1 MQVYSMQVRTLGRLA
16 LALLAFAP
24 LALAGEEGK
33 PDALRAELPPAIPW
47 DGSSQRLALPADS
60 KHPWLTPAE
69 REHLLATPS
78 YDETVAWLQRL
89 CADSERIS
97 LRSLG
102 KSAEGRDLW
111 LVVAS
116 TSGSAT
122 PGAFARSAKPVVW
135 VQAGIH
141 SGEIDGKDAGLM
153 LLRDL
158 RADGRLGHLLE
169 EVHLLFLPIFNVD
182 GHERR
187 TPFGRIN
194 QRGPAEMGWR
204 TNGRNLNLNRDYAK
218 ADTPEMQALLRA
230 LSHWDP
236 DLYVD
241 LHVTD
246 GIDYQYDITW
256 GYGGEQGYSPAISRW
271 LSSRLDPALTGALQE
286 EGHVPGYL
294 VFGLDNQNP
303 DQGLFKWSA
312 ASPRFSDGYGNA
324 RHLPSLLVENHSL
337 KPYPQRVLGT
347 YVFLAALLETLGRE
361 GAGLEQAI
369 SADRARRPET
379 IPLTF
384 EVSADRAPEII
395 EFLGVEWESSPSRA
409 SGAEQLAWL
418 GRPVTKNLPRI
429 EPTEP
434 GLTVSRP
441 RAYWV
446 PAAWPE
452 VIERLGL
459 HGVEMEI
466 LEEPVEVQVE
476 MYRLEGA
483 RLAAEPFEGHG
494 RVELEQPPTVELR
507 SERYPSGS
515 ARISMNQPLGDLAAL
530 LLEPQSPDSFLQ
542 WGFFLEILSRTEY
555 VEAYVMAPLGDRML
569 ESDPELRARFEA
581 ALAADPELAA
591 DPRARLQWL
600 YRETPYFDDRWRLYP
615 VGRELVDP
623 APVPDSAGAGLQ

>member
-1 MQVYSMQVRTLGRLA
+1 MSVYRTFGWLTFV
-16 LALLAFAP
+16 LLAHGSAT
-24 LALAGEEGK
+24 LVAAEEN
-33 PDALRAELPPAIPW
+33 PASLRAELPPAIPW
-47 DGSSQRLALPADS
+47 DGASQRLALPADS
-60 KHPWLTPAE
+60 DHPWLTPAE

-78 YDETVAWLQRL
+78 YDETVAWLRRL
-89 CADSERIS
+89 CNDSDRFS
-97 LRSLG
+97 LRSIG
-102 KSAEGRDLW
+102 KSGEGRDLW

-116 TSGSAT
+116 TSDSIT
-122 PGAFARSAKPVVW
+122 PEALSRSGQPIVW

-158 RADGRLGHLLE
+158 RADGRIGQLLE
-169 EVHLLFLPIFNVD
+169 DVHLLFLPIFNVD

-187 TPFGRIN
+187 TAFGRIN

-204 TNGRNLNLNRDYAK
+204 TNSRNLNLNRDYAK

-230 LSHWDP
+230 LGHWNP
-236 DLYVD
+236 HLYVD

-256 GYGGEQGYSPAISRW
+256 GYGGEQSYSPAISRW
-271 LSSRLDPALTGALQE
+271 LESRLDPALTRALEE

-294 VFGLDNQNP
+294 VFGLDGQNP

-361 GAGLEQAI
+361 GPSLERAI
-369 SADRARRPET
+369 ASDRARRPKE

-384 EVSADRAPEII
+384 EVPADRAPEVI
-395 EFLGVEWESSPSRA
+395 EFLGVEWERNPSRA

-418 GRPVTKNLPRI
+418 GRPVTKQLPRI

-434 GLTVSRP
+434 GLTVRRP

-446 PAAWPE
+446 PVAWPE
-452 VIERLGL
+452 VIERLAL
-459 HGVEMEI
+459 HGIEMEI
-466 LEEPVEVQVE
+466 LEEATEVAVE

-483 RLAAEPFEGHG
+483 SLAAEPFEGHG
-494 RVELEQPPTVELR
+494 RVELEQPPTVER
-507 SERYPSGS
+507 RTERYAAGS
-515 ARISMNQPLGDLAAL
+515 ARVSMDQPLGDLAAL

-569 ESDPELRARFEA
+569 KEDPELRARFEA
-581 ALAADPELAA
+581 ALAADPELAEN
-591 DPRARLQWL
+591 PRERLQWL

-615 VGRELVDP
+615 VGREPVDP
-623 APVPDSAGAGLQ
+623 PPEPDPAKLGE